1 MKMIGVTGTNGK
13 TTTTYLIETIMNDFG
28 LKTGLIGTIQMK
40 YDGRSFPMPRT
51 TPEALE
57 LQRYLNDMANAG
69 TECCVM
75 EVSSHALEQGRVKGT
90 DFRTA
95 IFTNLTQDHLDYHHT
110 MEEYRGAKGYFSP
123 GWATLLPG

>member
-13 TTTTYLIETIMNDFG
+13 TTTTYLIETIMNDYG

-40 YDGRSFPMPRT
+40 YDGQSFPMPRT

-69 TECCVM
+69 TE
-75 EVSSHALEQGRVKGT
+75 SA
-90 DFRTA
+90 
-95 IFTNLTQDHLDYHHT
+95 
-110 MEEYRGAKGYFSP
+110 
-123 GWATLLPG
+123 